1 MFKALKLWVKRLFKS
16 HKPAAPAPAR
26 QRGVPEP
33 VTLAKTAPQRPAEQR
48 YKRILIPLY
57 SGPGDPPPG
66 HWKQCAPSTV
76 HRFKAE
82 LTCPYGHGMTLK
94 GHTVAANGLVS
105 PSVVCHSGRCS
116 FHEFVSLQGW
126 SHGAV
131 K

>member
-1 MFKALKLWVKRLFKS
+1 MFKAFKRWVKSLFESQKV
-16 HKPAAPAPAR
+16 APLAPAR
-26 QRGVPEP
+26 QRP
-33 VTLAKTAPQRPAEQR
+33 ASAPAPKLTPRRPAEQR

-66 HWKQCAPSTV
+66 YWKQCAPSTV

-94 GHTVAANGLVS
+94 GHTVAANGFVL
-105 PSVVCHSGRCS
+105 PSVVCHSDRCS
-116 FHEFVSLQGW
+116 FHEFVALQGW
-126 SHGAV
+126 NHGAV